1 MRLDDIVL
9 RYQKKIGSY
18 DKQKW
23 ERTLEEQK
31 IIDSA
36 LSFPLR
42 STKLKTDFIDVDLVR
57 GSTYSK
63 LKPKQSLI
71 QVLYL
76 SVLRYFF
83 LPLFSRWWI
92 KETSAKVFIVLFV
105 LYFLQ
110 MINWAIYSIH
120 AKKIADDDENIIPL
134 CELLVPMSLSLL
146 LCFVHSQI
154 VATSVVSSRSSKSR
168 QQKMNY
174 SGKNS
179 KIDKIKR
186 RKKVFRTRLSNN
198 SLDIKSMEG
207 YDSDDEQ
214 SIPNL
219 NLELNSSLKNKKI
232 IINESKSN
240 PESPVIRRR
249 NVNWNLADN
258 APHERPAA
266 DQQQQQPL
274 RLRRGFQN
282 PLNARLDDDG
292 FESLTG
298 KSCSS
303 GEEVR
308 QHVQNQSESDTE
320 TLRNTTPI
328 KKPKKDGKKNKSDT
342 SESEFEEN
350 DDLSSPSVN
359 QHFETT
365 DGEYIG
371 VTSNSE
377 SDCAEDGNYSETDD
391 DNFPTNILTPN
402 DSSEKVSVTLWT
414 KREPRKAE
422 MSVLEI
428 SKSIIQRVDNLPE
441 TYDYVYIG
449 GALSLILSITPIYC
463 RLCDL
468 SKDTN
473 STNNIFDLPRVIHD
487 DSLTISTFMQLAFG
501 QSFWENS
508 LYVISTFQRLVL
520 TFCFFFLLAVA
531 ERTFKQRF
539 LYAKLFSHLTSTRRA
554 RKSLIPHFRL
564 NKVRNIKTWL
574 SVRSYLKR
582 LGPQRSVDII
592 VSAAFITTLILL
604 AFLSLEFLK
613 DSEHIHSQINLEALV
628 FSSCCGIFLLRFFTL
643 GAKINK
649 KYRSISVLITEQINL
664 YVQIEKKPQKK
675 EELGVSNSV
684 LKLASD
690 LLKELDSPFKI
701 SGLSANS
708 YLYNTVKVVV
718 LSALSGVLSEMLG
731 FKLKLH
737 KIKIK

>member
-1 MRLDDIVL
+1 MKLNQNMKK
-9 RYQKKIGSY
+9 YQKKIGSY

-42 STKLKTDFIDVDLVR
+42 STKLKTDFIDIDLVR
-57 GSTYSK
+57 GSTFPK

-83 LPLFSRWWI
+83 LPLFSRWWV
-92 KETSAKVFIVLFV
+92 KETSAKVFIVLLV

-110 MINWAIYSIH
+110 MINWAIYSLH
-120 AKKIADDDENIIPL
+120 AKRIGEDDENIIPL

-168 QQKMNY
+168 QHKMNFN
-174 SGKNS
+174 GKIS

-186 RKKVFRTRLSNN
+186 RKKVFRPRLSSN
-198 SLDIKSMEG
+198 SLDIKTMEG

-214 SIPNL
+214 SIPNI
-219 NLELNSSLKNKKI
+219 NLELNSSLKNKNI

-258 APHERPAA
+258 ANLERPA
-266 DQQQQQPL
+266 DQQQI

-282 PLNARLDDDG
+282 PLVARLDDDG

-303 GEEVR
+303 GEEIR
-308 QHVQNQSESDTE
+308 QHIQNQSESDTE

-328 KKPKKDGKKNKSDT
+328 KKPKKDGTKNKSDT

-350 DDLSSPSVN
+350 DDLSSPSTN

-377 SDCAEDGNYSETDD
+377 SECAEDGNYSETDD

-449 GALSLILSITPIYC
+449 GALSIILSITPIYC

-468 SKDTN
+468 TNNTN
-473 STNNIFDLPRVIHD
+473 STNNIFDLPRVIQD
-487 DSLTISTFMQLAFG
+487 DSLTISTFVQLALG
-501 QSFWENS
+501 QSFWEMS
-508 LYVISTFQRLVL
+508 LYLISTFQRLVL

-564 NKVRNIKTWL
+564 NKVRNIKAWL

-628 FSSCCGIFLLRFFTL
+628 FSSCCGIFMLRFFTL